1 MKDLSQIWIIVA
13 VGKREKYLQNLL
25 SKLVDYEGRII
36 FVNNYKQYKKFKNVH
51 HIEDFEEINI
61 YRWWNKGIDYAEK
74 HGAKYVAI
82 LNDDLDFDQ
91 NFIKNMYSKL
101 RLYKYAIVDAA
112 NSGNNGGAAWL
123 MDLSYGLRLNES
135 FRWWY
140 GDTEIF
146 DKARADKKFGTFYS
160 KNFKHL
166 EPSLQTNRSKA
177 LIDLTKKDK
186 ELYQKLRSN
195 RTFGK

>member
-1 MKDLSQIWIIVA
+1 MRDLSNIWIVVA
-13 VGKREKYLQNLL
+13 VGKREKYLENLL
-25 SKLVDYEGRII
+25 SKLIDYEGRIV

-74 HGAKYVAI
+74 HGAKYVVV
-82 LNDDLDFDQ
+82 LNDDLDFDR
-91 NFIKNMYSKL
+91 NFVKNLYGKL
-101 RLYKYAIVDAA
+101 RLYGHAIVDTT
-112 NSGNNGGAAWL
+112 NSGNNGGAAWI
-123 MDLSYGLRLNES
+123 MDLSYKLRLNES

-146 DKARADKKFGTFYS
+146 NRAKKIKRFGRYTS

-166 EPSLQTNRSKA
+166 EPSKQTKEDKKLLE
-177 LIDLTKKDK
+177 LIKQD
-186 ELYQKLRSN
+186 ENLYNKLLSN
-195 RTFGK
+195 